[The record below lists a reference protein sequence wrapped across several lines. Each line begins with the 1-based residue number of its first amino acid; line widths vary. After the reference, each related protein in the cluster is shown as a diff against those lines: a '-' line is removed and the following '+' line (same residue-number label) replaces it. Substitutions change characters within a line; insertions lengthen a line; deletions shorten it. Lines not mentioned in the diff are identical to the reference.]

1 MNCGGYM
8 APADD
13 PNPLLYTPCSH
24 HYLGRNDEEIK
35 CLNEGW
41 LFCTL
46 CHGYFCEE
54 HACIHLA
61 YQVNSDAVREV
72 SSETP
77 TSNTNQS
84 TANDSFTRS
93 DPTED
98 SNLDRESRA
107 FFRELSPEQLTNTG
121 EIALRSYFRRLLSEA
136 KRIQREIERRM
147 IYATEM
153 SGGPAYRRKRHLS
166 QDEIDAARDKTKR
179 KLDLTPLGLIEREA
193 RELRAKEL
201 QKRKQQEIQAN
212 IAILA
217 EQIKLGNLNIDALK
231 KLGAK
236 K

>member
-1 MNCGGYM
+1 M

-46 CHGYFCEE
+46 CHGYFCDD

-61 YQVNSDAVREV
+61 YQVNADAVREV
-72 SSETP
+72 SSETQA
-77 TSNTNQS
+77 SNTNQPTVS
-84 TANDSFTRS
+84 DSAARS
-93 DPTED
+93 DVSESSD
-98 SNLDRESRA
+98 MDRESRA

-153 SGGPAYRRKRHLS
+153 SGGPAYRRKRHAS
-166 QDEIDAARDKTKR
+166 QDEIDAQRDKAKR

-193 RELRAKEL
+193 YELRQREL
-201 QKRKQQEIQAN
+201 QRKKQAAIQAH
-212 IAILA
+212 IAVLA
-217 EQIKLGNLNIDALK
+217 EQMKLGNLTIDQLN
-231 KLGAK
+231 KLAK
-236 K
+236 R

>member
-1 MNCGGYM
+1 M

-24 HYLGRNDEEIK
+24 SSDDVK

-46 CHGYFCEE
+46 CHAYFCDD

-61 YQVNSDAVREV
+61 AQVNSDAVKEV
-72 SSETP
+72 SSETH
-77 TSNTNQS
+77 TL
-84 TANDSFTRS
+84 
-93 DPTED
+93 ED
-98 SNLDRESRA
+98 SRTTSDHNMVDGLEDSSLANESRS
-107 FFRELSPEQLTNTG
+107 FFRELSAQQLADTG
-121 EIALRSYFRRLLSEA
+121 EIALRAYFRRLLSEA

-153 SGGPAYRRKRHLS
+153 SGGPAYRRKRQLS
-166 QDEIDAARDKTKR
+166 QDEIDAAREKAKR
-179 KLDLTPLGLIEREA
+179 KLDLTPLGLLEREQ

-201 QKRKQQEIQAN
+201 QRQKQADIQKH
-212 IAILA
+212 IAVLA
-217 EQIKLGNLNIDALK
+217 EQIKLGNFSMDQIK

-236 K
+236 KP